1 MDSIRIQTI
10 IGKEWQ
16 ETIRNRAIVFTF
28 LLLLVMFTVM
38 PLVLAFGLPAVTGP
52 QAVSDPDLDRMLG
65 LLTEAFPG
73 FAGLEP
79 VQQFQVFMLR
89 QFLILFL
96 ILPIMGAMSIATY
109 SIIGEKTSRSL
120 EALLATP
127 VTTAELLMGK
137 SLAAAVPSVIATWA
151 AFGLFALLVRLL
163 SDAAVAGYVFDAA
176 AWSTILLITPLAAVF
191 ALGLGVIISSRVN
204 DPRSAQQVGGVLV
217 LPLVAVMIAQS
228 AGFFLLGVPFVL
240 IGALALLL
248 LDLVVLGLGISIFNR
263 EQILTRWR

>member
-1 MDSIRIQTI
+1 MDSIRIRTI
-10 IGKEWQ
+10 IAKEWQ
-16 ETIRNRAIVFTF
+16 ETIKNRTIVLTF
-28 LLLLVMFTVM
+28 LLLLLIFMVM
-38 PLVLAFGLPAVTGP
+38 PLGLAFGLPLFAGS
-52 QAVSDPDLDRMLG
+52 QALNDPDMGKMLS

-73 FAGLEP
+73 FGNLQP

-96 ILPIMGAMSIATY
+96 ILPVMGAMSIATY

-127 VTTAELLMGK
+127 ITTTELLLGK
-137 SLAAAVPSVIATWA
+137 SLAAAGPSVIATWA
-151 AFGLFALLVRLL
+151 AFGLFALLTRLL
-163 SDAAVAGYVFDAA
+163 SGPTVTAYIFDAP
-176 AWSTILLITPLAAVF
+176 AWATILLITPLAAVF
-191 ALGLGVIISSRVN
+191 ALGLGVVISSRVN

-228 AGFFLLGVPFVL
+228 AGFFLLGIPFVL